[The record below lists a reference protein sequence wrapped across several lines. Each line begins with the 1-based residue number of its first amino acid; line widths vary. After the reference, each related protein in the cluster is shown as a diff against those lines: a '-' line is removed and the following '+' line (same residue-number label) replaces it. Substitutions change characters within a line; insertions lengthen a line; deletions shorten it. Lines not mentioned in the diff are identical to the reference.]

1 MATRTTS
8 RKEAK
13 RASLLRSGG
22 RKRKIASAARTVMA
36 APTTWAARQWTWP
49 ARKPDRSGAV
59 TMAMREAMM
68 IAELRP
74 MTYLQTG
81 REGG

>member
-49 ARKPDRSGAV
+49 ARKPGRSGAV